1 MKKLFLALI
10 IVGFGIIALIMLNK
24 LTHIKVYTYQ
34 NGEKITESEKII
46 KEKKDIDYI
55 TQLLKKGPK
64 SETQMDATKPDYSLK
79 TISTEYLV
87 WVSGNTIRYAEKNH
101 SSEIYEINN
110 DEKML
115 SLVK

>member
-10 IVGFGIIALIMLNK
+10 IVGFGVIALIMLNK
-24 LTHIKVYTYQ
+24 LTHIKIYKHQ
-34 NGEKITESEKII
+34 NGEILVETEKII

-55 TQLLKKGPK
+55 TETFKKGPK
-64 SETQMDATKPDYSLK
+64 STTKMDAAKPDFVLK

-87 WVSGNTIRYAEKNH
+87 WVSGNTIRYAEKKH

-110 DEKML
+110 EEKL
-115 SLVK
+115 LNLIK